1 VSRLAPFA
9 SPYWIG
15 GIVLGAVGVVV
26 ARVVGPAASGAGQ
39 PLLKLA
45 GELIAVAGVL
55 LIAFGVSRRVNRRPP
70 S

>member
-26 ARVVGPAASGAGQ
+26 ARVVGPA
-39 PLLKLA
+39 